1 MSVIDIKELQDRIAR
16 LEGEVVRLVN
26 QKASLEDQ
34 VRLMRGDLV
43 ETVGAI
49 KGRDATIGK
58 MSKMVEDLTLELAQ
72 TKRRLALYEN
82 PNTPPSQESVRRR
95 RERSKRRQQAKEGG
109 EPQNK
114 PNKPGRKKGH
124 QGTSHHRRSDRKVYR
139 TPEACAH
146 CGSADLTV
154 LRDRTTQQVDI
165 EPVVVHT
172 TTVVSRECRC
182 LDCGKTTLPET
193 GSTPGTSLGPNLQS
207 MVVRL
212 WEDGVPVERTGRFV
226 GELINQR
233 VSGGAVQN
241 CLAACSG
248 RLEAEAQEIKASVAE
263 ASSVN
268 IDETRIWV
276 NGRMCHV
283 WVFVTRYAV
292 WYLVVGSRGAAV
304 LDQHFPYPDIWV
316 ICDGYVVYDRF
327 AVRQRCWAH
336 ILRKAEFLANH
347 TDNRDSP
354 ARLLHLALQQLFV
367 HAKDLAAR
375 GIMAT
380 HDDLVAEAAS
390 LADRYD
396 DAGLGE
402 FATELRNA
410 APYLFTFLLYPGMPP
425 TNNLAEWGARKV
437 VIQRK
442 VRGQLKNPA
451 GMKMFG
457 TLLTCLTTW
466 RMRGLNVMDKLRET
480 LGAA

>member
-1 MSVIDIKELQDRIAR
+1 MTKLEIKILRDENAR
-16 LEGEVVRLVN
+16 LRGEVTRLTS

-34 VRLMRGDLV
+34 VKLMRGDLV
-43 ETVGAI
+43 KMMETT
-49 KGRDATIGK
+49 KSMKATIDK

-82 PNTPPSQESVRRR
+82 PNTPPSQESVRRKS
-95 RERSKRRQQAKEGG
+95 ERSKKRQQIKEGI

-114 PNKPGRKKGH
+114 PGKPGRKKGH
-124 QGTSHHRRSDRKVYR
+124 QGTSHHRKSDRKVYR
-139 TPEACAH
+139 TPKACAH
-146 CGSADLTV
+146 CRSANLTT
-154 LRDRTTQQVDI
+154 LRHCTTQQLDI
-165 EPVVVHT
+165 EPIVVHT
-172 TTVVSRECRC
+172 TTVVARECRC
-182 LDCGKTTLPET
+182 RDCGKTTLPET
-193 GSTPGTSLGPNLQS
+193 GRTPGTSLGPNLQS
-207 MVVRL
+207 IVVRL

-233 VSGGAVQN
+233 VSGGAIQN
-241 CLAACSG
+241 CLTACSG
-248 RLEAEAQEIKASVAE
+248 RLEAEAQDIQTSIAE

-283 WVFVTRYAV
+283 WVFVTRYAA
-292 WYLVVGSRGAAV
+292 WYLVIGSRGAAV
-304 LDQHFPYPDIWV
+304 LDQHFPYRAIRV
-316 ICDGYVVYDRF
+316 ICDGYAVYDRF

-347 TDNRDSP
+347 TDNRDGP
-354 ARLLHLALQQLFV
+354 AHLLHLALQQLFV

-396 DAGLGE
+396 DVKLCE

-425 TNNLAEWGARKV
+425 TNNPAEWGARKV

-442 VRGQLKNPA
+442 MRGQLKNPA

-457 TLLTCLTTW
+457 TLLTCVTTW
-466 RMRGLNVMDKLRET
+466 RMCGFNVMDKLREMFS
-480 LGAA
+480 AA